1 MVFKN
6 YVIKHQEKIFPVLDV
21 ALNGLNY
28 FFHIYCSWYL
38 SQRNYGVLNSLLSI
52 LAIMLVTGISFQTFT
67 AKEIA
72 ANGVKINKIFQA
84 ALLYFFT
91 IDILY
96 FAFLKK
102 LLIITEASRI
112 SLIIILSAF
121 ILNLFL
127 SISRGVF
134 QGKKEFF
141 NLNISFYLEVVS
153 KIIFLVVLLP
163 LFKSVEAILL
173 SITLGMLVSIIHG
186 IAKLG
191 INKRSKIIREKNL
204 GPVIRQTGIIFASN
218 FFIYYFTSIDM
229 IIVNYFLGKEAGI
242 YAVVLRY
249 SQIVLF
255 VSFSL
260 MTIFIPNLSSARYSK
275 DEFHQKVQKYFFL
288 LLGIQVLMMVA
299 YYTVFPFTVKYLFG
313 IDYIGASHYLTR
325 GAFMYV
331 MLVNSFFMVNVNI
344 ILERGKY
351 LILLFIGALS
361 LTILLFK
368 FSFGIVQVLDIGTGV
383 YTILFATLGLL
394 YLFERRKVYEKV
406 I

>member
-1 MVFKN
+1 MIFKN

-52 LAIMLVTGISFQTFT
+52 LAILLVTGISFQTFT

-72 ANGVKINKIFQA
+72 ANGVKIEKIFQA

-91 IDILY
+91 IVFLY
-96 FAFLKK
+96 FVFLKK
-102 LLIITEASRI
+102 LVVVTEASKI

-141 NLNISFYLEVVS
+141 NLNISFYLEVIS
-153 KIIFLVVLLP
+153 KIIFLLILLP
-163 LFKSVEAILL
+163 IFKSVEAILM
-173 SITLGMLVSIIHG
+173 SITMGMAVSIIHG
-186 IAKLG
+186 ISKMGL
-191 INKRSKIIREKNL
+191 NKKSRIIREKNL
-204 GPVIRQTGIIFASN
+204 VPVIKQTSIIFASN

-229 IIVNYFLGKEAGI
+229 IIVNYFLGREAGV

-249 SQIVLF
+249 SQIILF

-260 MTIFIPNLSSARYSK
+260 MTVFIPNLSSARYSK
-275 DEFHQKVQKYFFL
+275 GGVSSKSSAVFSSPTGDAGSANGSL
-288 LLGIQVLMMVA
+288 LC
-299 YYTVFPFTVKYLFG
+299 
-313 IDYIGASHYLTR
+313 
-325 GAFMYV
+325 
-331 MLVNSFFMVNVNI
+331 
-344 ILERGKY
+344 
-351 LILLFIGALS
+351 S
-361 LTILLFK
+361 LPIH
-368 FSFGIVQVLDIGTGV
+368 S
-383 YTILFATLGLL
+383 
-394 YLFERRKVYEKV
+394 
-406 I
+406 